1 MCGIAGIIK
10 LNTND
15 GSLEAKIEKMQTGL
29 KHRGPDDAG
38 IYISTDKQA
47 ALAHTRLSILDLS
60 SAGHQPMS
68 TSDGRYSITFNGEI
82 YNFQELRENLISQG
96 EKFHSQTDTEVIL
109 KLYQR
114 IGSDCVQHLRG
125 MFAFA
130 IWDDLEKTC
139 FLARDPLGIKPLYYY
154 QLGTTLV
161 FASELRAVLASGLPA
176 INMSVEGLYG
186 YLTTGSVPEPYTL
199 IADIH
204 CLPAGNWLYWQNG
217 NTTKKQYW
225 QINFTPEAISP
236 PEAEEI
242 VRKALL
248 DSIQHHFIS
257 DVPVGIFLSGGIDS
271 TTILALA
278 TQTQQ
283 SQLSTYSITFAES
296 EFNEGELAQKIAN
309 HFGAKHTEYQ
319 VTSSFAKSILPDFLA
334 AIDQPSIDGFN
345 TFCVSKVAHDN
356 GMKVVLSGLGGD
368 EIFGGY
374 QSFQKVPQMVE
385 WGKKLNT
392 LPFLRTGLGLGL
404 ERWGTSPK
412 IKRLGDF
419 LKQPPTFASAY
430 NTFRGIFSHQE
441 ACMIINQL
449 SISIP
454 ILPPLVPPYQGGKP
468 ESSPLPLARGG
479 LGWGSTP
486 QEACIIIN
494 QLSTSIPI
502 LPPLVPPYQ
511 GGKPESSSLP
521 SVPFQEGKPE
531 SSPLPLA
538 RGGLGWGSTPQEAC
552 IIINQLST
560 SIPILP
566 PLVPPYQGGKPES
579 SSLPSVPFQEGKPES
594 IPVLPP
600 LVPPYQGGKPES
612 SSLPSVPFQE
622 GKPESSPLPL
632 ARGGLGWGST
642 PEDEVSFLELSGY
655 MRNQLLRDSDIMSM
669 NWGLELR
676 VPFVD
681 KNLLEAVAP
690 IPSNIRLAQGKKLLT
705 QAITEIPDWVV
716 NRPKKGFSFPFE
728 NWMNSEFG
736 DYFHNVHQNLNIPPN
751 IPLNPWYR
759 RWSLAILNHW
769 WEQINS

>member
-1 MCGIAGIIK
+1 MCGIAGIIR
-10 LNTND
+10 LNTNN
-15 GSLEAKIEKMQTGL
+15 GRLEAKIEKMQTAL

-60 SAGHQPMS
+60 AAGHQPMS
-68 TSDGRYSITFNGEI
+68 TTDNRYHITFNGEI

-125 MFAFA
+125 MFAFG

-139 FLARDPLGIKPLYYY
+139 FLARDHLGIKPLYYY

-204 CLPAGNWLYWQNG
+204 CLSAGNWLYWQNG
-217 NTTKKQYW
+217 NITKKQYW
-225 QINFTPEAISP
+225 QINFTPEKISP
-236 PEAEEI
+236 PEAREI

-271 TTILALA
+271 TTILGLA
-278 TQTQQ
+278 TQTQK

-319 VTSSFAKSILPDFLA
+319 VTSSFAKTILPDFLA

-345 TFCVSKVAHDN
+345 TFCVSKVAHDH

-385 WGKKLNT
+385 WSKKLNI
-392 LPFLRTGLGLGL
+392 LPFLRTGLGIGL
-404 ERWGTSPK
+404 ESWGNSPR
-412 IKRLGDF
+412 IKRFGDF
-419 LKQPPTFASAY
+419 LTQTPSFASAY
-430 NTFRGIFSHQE
+430 GTFRGIFSHEE

-449 SISIP
+449 SISTP
-454 ILPPLVPPYQGGKP
+454 ILP
-468 ESSPLPLARGG
+468 
-479 LGWGSTP
+479 
-486 QEACIIIN
+486 C
-494 QLSTSIPI
+494 
-502 LPPLVPPYQ
+502 
-511 GGKPESSSLP
+511 
-521 SVPFQEGKPE
+521 
-531 SSPLPLA
+531 
-538 RGGLGWGSTPQEAC
+538 
-552 IIINQLST
+552 
-560 SIPILP
+560 
-566 PLVPPYQGGKPES
+566 
-579 SSLPSVPFQEGKPES
+579 
-594 IPVLPP
+594 
-600 LVPPYQGGKPES
+600 
-612 SSLPSVPFQE
+612 
-622 GKPESSPLPL
+622 L

-642 PEDEVSFLELSGY
+642 PEDEVSFLELSCY
-655 MRNQLLRDSDIMSM
+655 MRNQLLRDSDVMSM

-705 QAITEIPDWVV
+705 QAITEIPDWVI

-728 NWMNSEFG
+728 SWMNSEFG
-736 DYFHNVHQNLNIPPN
+736 DYFDNVHQNLNIPLN
-751 IPLNPWYR
+751 IPLKPWYR
-759 RWSLAILNHW
+759 RWSLAILHHW
-769 WEQINS
+769 WEQINL

>member
-15 GSLEAKIEKMQTGL
+15 GNLEAKIEKMQTAL

-109 KLYQR
+109 KLYQK

-283 SQLSTYSITFAES
+283 SQLSTYSIAFAES

-374 QSFQKVPQMVE
+374 QSFQKVPQMVA

-441 ACMIINQL
+441 ACIIINQL

-454 ILPPLVPPYQGGKP
+454 ILPPLVPPYQG
-468 ESSPLPLARGG
+468 
-479 LGWGSTP
+479 
-486 QEACIIIN
+486 
-494 QLSTSIPI
+494 
-502 LPPLVPPYQ
+502 Q
-511 GGKPESSSLP
+511 GC
-521 SVPFQEGKPE
+521 F
-531 SSPLPLA
+531 
-538 RGGLGWGSTPQEAC
+538 
-552 IIINQLST
+552 
-560 SIPILP
+560 
-566 PLVPPYQGGKPES
+566 
-579 SSLPSVPFQEGKPES
+579 
-594 IPVLPP
+594 
-600 LVPPYQGGKPES
+600 
-612 SSLPSVPFQE
+612 
-622 GKPESSPLPL
+622 
-632 ARGGLGWGST
+632 
-642 PEDEVSFLELSGY
+642 
-655 MRNQLLRDSDIMSM
+655 
-669 NWGLELR
+669 
-676 VPFVD
+676 
-681 KNLLEAVAP
+681 KNE
-690 IPSNIRLAQGKKLLT
+690 
-705 QAITEIPDWVV
+705 
-716 NRPKKGFSFPFE
+716 
-728 NWMNSEFG
+728 
-736 DYFHNVHQNLNIPPN
+736 
-751 IPLNPWYR
+751 
-759 RWSLAILNHW
+759 
-769 WEQINS
+769 

>member
-1 MCGIAGIIK
+1 MCGIAGFIK
-10 LNTND
+10 LNTDD
-15 GSLEAKIEKMQTGL
+15 GSLEAKIEKMQTSL

-60 SAGHQPMS
+60 AAGHQPMS
-68 TSDGRYSITFNGEI
+68 TTDNRYHITFNGEI

-109 KLYQR
+109 KLYQK
-114 IGSDCVQHLRG
+114 IGFDCVQHLRG

-199 IADIH
+199 ITDIH

-225 QINFTPEAISP
+225 QISFTPEAISP

-283 SQLSTYSITFAES
+283 SQLSTYSIAFAES

-345 TFCVSKVAHDN
+345 TFCVSKVAHDHN
-356 GMKVVLSGLGGD
+356 MKVVLSGLGGD

-374 QSFQKVPQMVE
+374 KSFQKVPQMVE
-385 WGKKLNT
+385 WGKKINT

-412 IKRLGDF
+412 IKRLGGF

-468 ESSPLPLARGG
+468 E
-479 LGWGSTP
+479 
-486 QEACIIIN
+486 
-494 QLSTSIPI
+494 
-502 LPPLVPPYQ
+502 
-511 GGKPESSSLP
+511 PESSS
-521 SVPFQEGKPE
+521 
-531 SSPLPLA
+531 
-538 RGGLGWGSTPQEAC
+538 
-552 IIINQLST
+552 
-560 SIPILP
+560 
-566 PLVPPYQGGKPES
+566 
-579 SSLPSVPFQEGKPES
+579 
-594 IPVLPP
+594 
-600 LVPPYQGGKPES
+600 
-612 SSLPSVPFQE
+612 
-622 GKPESSPLPL
+622 LPL

-642 PEDEVSFLELSGY
+642 PEDEVSFLELSRY

-681 KNLLEAVAP
+681 KTLLETVAP
-690 IPSNIRLAQGKKLLT
+690 IPSNIRLAQG
-705 QAITEIPDWVV
+705 
-716 NRPKKGFSFPFE
+716 
-728 NWMNSEFG
+728 
-736 DYFHNVHQNLNIPPN
+736 
-751 IPLNPWYR
+751 
-759 RWSLAILNHW
+759 
-769 WEQINS
+769 

>member
-1 MCGIAGIIK
+1 MCGIAGFIK
-10 LNTND
+10 LNTDD
-15 GSLEAKIEKMQTGL
+15 GSLEAKIEKMQTSL

-60 SAGHQPMS
+60 AAGHQPMS
-68 TSDGRYSITFNGEI
+68 TTDNRYHITFNGEI

-109 KLYQR
+109 KLYQK
-114 IGSDCVQHLRG
+114 IGFDCVQHLRG

-199 IADIH
+199 ITDIH

-225 QINFTPEAISP
+225 QISFTPEAISP
-236 PEAEEI
+236 PEAQEI

-278 TQTQQ
+278 TQTQK
-283 SQLSTYSITFAES
+283 SQLSTYSIAFAES

-345 TFCVSKVAHDN
+345 TFCVSKVAHDHN
-356 GMKVVLSGLGGD
+356 MKVVLSGLGGD

-374 QSFQKVPQMVE
+374 KSFQKVPQMVE
-385 WGKKLNT
+385 WGKKINT

-412 IKRLGDF
+412 IKRLGGF

-430 NTFRGIFSHQE
+430 NTFRSIFSHQE
-441 ACMIINQL
+441 ACLIINQL

-468 ESSPLPLARGG
+468 E
-479 LGWGSTP
+479 
-486 QEACIIIN
+486 
-494 QLSTSIPI
+494 
-502 LPPLVPPYQ
+502 
-511 GGKPESSSLP
+511 PESSS
-521 SVPFQEGKPE
+521 
-531 SSPLPLA
+531 
-538 RGGLGWGSTPQEAC
+538 
-552 IIINQLST
+552 
-560 SIPILP
+560 
-566 PLVPPYQGGKPES
+566 
-579 SSLPSVPFQEGKPES
+579 
-594 IPVLPP
+594 
-600 LVPPYQGGKPES
+600 
-612 SSLPSVPFQE
+612 
-622 GKPESSPLPL
+622 LPL

-642 PEDEVSFLELSGY
+642 PEDEVSFLELSRY

-681 KNLLEAVAP
+681 KTLLETVAP

-736 DYFHNVHQNLNIPPN
+736 DYFDNVHQNLNIPLN

>member
-1 MCGIAGIIK
+1 MCGIAGIIR
-10 LNTND
+10 LNTNN
-15 GSLEAKIEKMQTGL
+15 GRLEAKIEKMQTAL

-60 SAGHQPMS
+60 AAGHQPMS
-68 TSDGRYSITFNGEI
+68 TTDNRYHITFNGEI

-176 INMSVEGLYG
+176 INMSLEGLYG

-199 IADIH
+199 IADIY
-204 CLPAGNWLYWQNG
+204 CLSAGNWLYWQNG
-217 NTTKKQYW
+217 NITKKQYW
-225 QINFTPEAISP
+225 QINFTPEKISP
-236 PEAEEI
+236 PEAREI

-271 TTILALA
+271 TTILGLA
-278 TQTQQ
+278 TQTQK

-319 VTSSFAKSILPDFLA
+319 VTSSFAKTILPDFLA

-345 TFCVSKVAHDN
+345 TFCVSKVAHDH

-385 WGKKLNT
+385 WSKKLNI
-392 LPFLRTGLGLGL
+392 LPFLRTGLGIGL
-404 ERWGTSPK
+404 ESWGNSPR
-412 IKRLGDF
+412 IKRFGDF
-419 LKQPPTFASAY
+419 LTQTPSFASAY
-430 NTFRGIFSHQE
+430 GTFRGIFSHQE

-449 SISIP
+449 SIS
-454 ILPPLVPPYQGGKP
+454 
-468 ESSPLPLARGG
+468 
-479 LGWGSTP
+479 T
-486 QEACIIIN
+486 
-494 QLSTSIPI
+494 PI

-521 SVPFQEGKPE
+521 LVPPYQGKKPE
-531 SSPLPLA
+531 SSSL
-538 RGGLGWGSTPQEAC
+538 
-552 IIINQLST
+552 
-560 SIPILP
+560 
-566 PLVPPYQGGKPES
+566 PLVPPYQGKKPES
-579 SSLPSVPFQEGKPES
+579 SSLPLVPPYQMEKPES
-594 IPVLPP
+594 SSLP
-600 LVPPYQGGKPES
+600 LVPPYQGKKPES
-612 SSLPSVPFQE
+612 SS
-622 GKPESSPLPL
+622 LPL

-642 PEDEVSFLELSGY
+642 PEDEVSFLELSCY
-655 MRNQLLRDSDIMSM
+655 MRNQLLRDSDVMSM

-705 QAITEIPDWVV
+705 QAITEIPDWVI

-728 NWMNSEFG
+728 SWMNSEFG
-736 DYFHNVHQNLNIPPN
+736 DYFDNVHQNLNIPLN
-751 IPLNPWYR
+751 IPLKPWYR
-759 RWSLAILNHW
+759 RWSLAILHHW
-769 WEQINS
+769 WEQINL

>member
-1 MCGIAGIIK
+1 MCGIAGIIR
-10 LNTND
+10 LNTNN
-15 GSLEAKIEKMQTGL
+15 GRLEAKIEKMQTAL

-60 SAGHQPMS
+60 AAGHQPMS
-68 TSDGRYSITFNGEI
+68 TTDNRYHITFNGEI

-176 INMSVEGLYG
+176 INMSLEGLYG

-199 IADIH
+199 IADIY
-204 CLPAGNWLYWQNG
+204 CLSAGNWLYWQNG
-217 NTTKKQYW
+217 NITKKQYW
-225 QINFTPEAISP
+225 QINFTPEKISP
-236 PEAEEI
+236 PEAREI

-278 TQTQQ
+278 TQTQK

-319 VTSSFAKSILPDFLA
+319 VTSSFAKTILPDFLA

-345 TFCVSKVAHDN
+345 TFCVSKVAHDH

-385 WGKKLNT
+385 WSKKLNI
-392 LPFLRTGLGLGL
+392 LPFLRTGLGIGL
-404 ERWGTSPK
+404 ESWGNSPR
-412 IKRLGDF
+412 IKRFGDF
-419 LKQPPTFASAY
+419 LTQTPSFASAY
-430 NTFRGIFSHQE
+430 GTFRGIFSHQE

-449 SISIP
+449 SISTP
-454 ILPPLVPPYQGGKP
+454 ILPPLVPPYQGK
-468 ESSPLPLARGG
+468 
-479 LGWGSTP
+479 
-486 QEACIIIN
+486 
-494 QLSTSIPI
+494 
-502 LPPLVPPYQ
+502 
-511 GGKPESSSLP
+511 KPESSSLP
-521 SVPFQEGKPE
+521 
-531 SSPLPLA
+531 LA
-538 RGGLGWGSTPQEAC
+538 RGG
-552 IIINQLST
+552 
-560 SIPILP
+560 
-566 PLVPPYQGGKPES
+566 
-579 SSLPSVPFQEGKPES
+579 F
-594 IPVLPP
+594 
-600 LVPPYQGGKPES
+600 
-612 SSLPSVPFQE
+612 
-622 GKPESSPLPL
+622 
-632 ARGGLGWGST
+632 GWGST
-642 PEDEVSFLELSGY
+642 PEDEVSFLELSCY
-655 MRNQLLRDSDIMSM
+655 MRNQLLRDSDVMSM

-705 QAITEIPDWVV
+705 QAITEIPDWVI

-728 NWMNSEFG
+728 SWMNSEFG
-736 DYFHNVHQNLNIPPN
+736 DYFDNVHQNLNIPLN
-751 IPLNPWYR
+751 IPLKPWYR
-759 RWSLAILNHW
+759 RWSLAILHHW
-769 WEQINS
+769 WEQINL

>member
-1 MCGIAGIIK
+1 MCGIAGIIR
-10 LNTND
+10 LNTNN
-15 GSLEAKIEKMQTGL
+15 GRLEAKIEKMQTAL

-68 TSDGRYSITFNGEI
+68 TTDNRYHITFNGEI

-139 FLARDPLGIKPLYYY
+139 FLARDHLGIKPLYYY

-176 INMSVEGLYG
+176 INMSLEGLYG

-199 IADIH
+199 IADIY
-204 CLPAGNWLYWQNG
+204 CLSAGNWLYWQNV
-217 NTTKKQYW
+217 NITKKQYW
-225 QINFTPEAISP
+225 QINFTPEKISP
-236 PEAEEI
+236 PEAREI

-278 TQTQQ
+278 TQTQK

-319 VTSSFAKSILPDFLA
+319 VTSSFAKTILPDFLA

-345 TFCVSKVAHDN
+345 TFCVSKVAHDH

-385 WGKKLNT
+385 WSKKLNI
-392 LPFLRTGLGLGL
+392 LPFLRTGLGIGL
-404 ERWGTSPK
+404 ESWVNSPR
-412 IKRLGDF
+412 IKRFGDF
-419 LKQPPTFASAY
+419 LTQTPSFASAY
-430 NTFRGIFSHQE
+430 GTFRGIFSHQE

-449 SISIP
+449 SISTP
-454 ILPPLVPPYQGGKP
+454 ILPPLVPSYQG
-468 ESSPLPLARGG
+468 E
-479 LGWGSTP
+479 
-486 QEACIIIN
+486 
-494 QLSTSIPI
+494 
-502 LPPLVPPYQ
+502 
-511 GGKPESSSLP
+511 KPESSSLP
-521 SVPFQEGKPE
+521 
-531 SSPLPLA
+531 LA
-538 RGGLGWGSTPQEAC
+538 RGE
-552 IIINQLST
+552 
-560 SIPILP
+560 
-566 PLVPPYQGGKPES
+566 
-579 SSLPSVPFQEGKPES
+579 
-594 IPVLPP
+594 
-600 LVPPYQGGKPES
+600 
-612 SSLPSVPFQE
+612 
-622 GKPESSPLPL
+622 
-632 ARGGLGWGST
+632 LGWGST
-642 PEDEVSFLELSGY
+642 PEDEVSFLELSCY
-655 MRNQLLRDSDIMSM
+655 MRNQLLRDSDVMSM

-705 QAITEIPDWVV
+705 QAITEIPDWVI

-728 NWMNSEFG
+728 SWMNSEFG
-736 DYFHNVHQNLNIPPN
+736 DYFDNVHQNFN
-751 IPLNPWYR
+751 IPLNIPLKPWYR
-759 RWSLAILNHW
+759 RWSLAILHHW
-769 WEQINS
+769 WEQINL

>member
-1 MCGIAGIIK
+1 MCGIAGIIR
-10 LNTND
+10 LNTNN
-15 GSLEAKIEKMQTGL
+15 GRLEAKIEKMQTAL

-60 SAGHQPMS
+60 AAGHQPMS
-68 TSDGRYSITFNGEI
+68 TTDNRYHITFNGEI

-176 INMSVEGLYG
+176 INMSLEGLYG

-199 IADIH
+199 IADIY
-204 CLPAGNWLYWQNG
+204 CLSAGNWLYWQNG
-217 NTTKKQYW
+217 NITKKQYW
-225 QINFTPEAISP
+225 QINFTPEKISP
-236 PEAEEI
+236 PEAREI

-278 TQTQQ
+278 TQTQK

-319 VTSSFAKSILPDFLA
+319 VTSSFAKTILPDFLA

-345 TFCVSKVAHDN
+345 TFCVSKVAHDH

-385 WGKKLNT
+385 WSKKLNI
-392 LPFLRTGLGLGL
+392 LPFLRTGLGIGL
-404 ERWGTSPK
+404 ESWGNSPR
-412 IKRLGDF
+412 IKRFGDF
-419 LKQPPTFASAY
+419 LTQTPSFASAY
-430 NTFRGIFSHQE
+430 GTFRGIFSHQE

-449 SISIP
+449 SIS
-454 ILPPLVPPYQGGKP
+454 
-468 ESSPLPLARGG
+468 
-479 LGWGSTP
+479 T
-486 QEACIIIN
+486 
-494 QLSTSIPI
+494 PI

-521 SVPFQEGKPE
+521 LVPPYQMEKPE
-531 SSPLPLA
+531 SSSLPLVPPYQMEKPESSS
-538 RGGLGWGSTPQEAC
+538 L
-552 IIINQLST
+552 
-560 SIPILP
+560 
-566 PLVPPYQGGKPES
+566 PLVPPYQGKKPES
-579 SSLPSVPFQEGKPES
+579 SS
-594 IPVLPP
+594 
-600 LVPPYQGGKPES
+600 
-612 SSLPSVPFQE
+612 
-622 GKPESSPLPL
+622 LPL

-642 PEDEVSFLELSGY
+642 PEDEVSFLELSCY
-655 MRNQLLRDSDIMSM
+655 MRNQLLRDSDVMSM

-705 QAITEIPDWVV
+705 QAITEIPDWVI

-728 NWMNSEFG
+728 SWMNSEFG
-736 DYFHNVHQNLNIPPN
+736 DYFDNVHQNLNIPLN
-751 IPLNPWYR
+751 IPLKPWYR
-759 RWSLAILNHW
+759 RWSLAILHHW
-769 WEQINS
+769 WQQINL

>member
-1 MCGIAGIIK
+1 MCGIAGIIR
-10 LNTND
+10 LNTNN
-15 GSLEAKIEKMQTGL
+15 GRLEAKIEKMQTAL

-60 SAGHQPMS
+60 AAGHQPMS
-68 TSDGRYSITFNGEI
+68 TTDNRYHITFNGEI

-130 IWDDLEKTC
+130 IWDDLEKTF
-139 FLARDPLGIKPLYYY
+139 FLARDHLGIKPLYYY

-176 INMSVEGLYG
+176 TNMSLEGLYG

-199 IADIH
+199 IADIY
-204 CLPAGNWLYWQNG
+204 CLSAGNWLYWQNG
-217 NTTKKQYW
+217 NITKKQYW
-225 QINFTPEAISP
+225 QINFTPEKISP
-236 PEAEEI
+236 PEAREI

-278 TQTQQ
+278 TQTQK

-319 VTSSFAKSILPDFLA
+319 VTSSFAKTILPDFLA

-345 TFCVSKVAHDN
+345 TFCVSKVAHDH

-385 WGKKLNT
+385 WSKKLNI
-392 LPFLRTGLGLGL
+392 LPFLRTGLGIGL
-404 ERWGTSPK
+404 ESWGNSPR
-412 IKRLGDF
+412 IKRFGDF
-419 LKQPPTFASAY
+419 LTQTPSFASAY
-430 NTFRGIFSHQE
+430 GTFRGIFSHQE

-449 SISIP
+449 SIS
-454 ILPPLVPPYQGGKP
+454 
-468 ESSPLPLARGG
+468 
-479 LGWGSTP
+479 T
-486 QEACIIIN
+486 
-494 QLSTSIPI
+494 PI

-521 SVPFQEGKPE
+521 
-531 SSPLPLA
+531 
-538 RGGLGWGSTPQEAC
+538 
-552 IIINQLST
+552 
-560 SIPILP
+560 
-566 PLVPPYQGGKPES
+566 LVPPYQGEKPES
-579 SSLPSVPFQEGKPES
+579 SS
-594 IPVLPP
+594 
-600 LVPPYQGGKPES
+600 
-612 SSLPSVPFQE
+612 
-622 GKPESSPLPL
+622 LPL

-642 PEDEVSFLELSGY
+642 PEEEVSFLELSCY
-655 MRNQLLRDSDIMSM
+655 MRNQLLRDSDVMSM

-705 QAITEIPDWVV
+705 QAITEIPDWVI

-728 NWMNSEFG
+728 SWMNSEFG
-736 DYFHNVHQNLNIPPN
+736 DYFDNVHQNFN
-751 IPLNPWYR
+751 IPLNIPLKPWYR
-759 RWSLAILNHW
+759 RWSLAILHHW
-769 WEQINS
+769 WEQINL

>member
-1 MCGIAGIIK
+1 MCGIAGIIR
-10 LNTND
+10 LNTNN
-15 GSLEAKIEKMQTGL
+15 GRLEAKIEKMQTAL

-60 SAGHQPMS
+60 AAGHQPMS
-68 TSDGRYSITFNGEI
+68 TTDNRYHITFNGEI

-176 INMSVEGLYG
+176 INMSLEGLYG

-199 IADIH
+199 IADIY
-204 CLPAGNWLYWQNG
+204 CLSAGNWLYWQNG
-217 NTTKKQYW
+217 NITKKQYW
-225 QINFTPEAISP
+225 QINFTPEKISP
-236 PEAEEI
+236 PEAREI

-278 TQTQQ
+278 TQTQK

-319 VTSSFAKSILPDFLA
+319 VTSSFAKTILPDFLA

-345 TFCVSKVAHDN
+345 TFCVSKVAHDH

-385 WGKKLNT
+385 WSKKLNI
-392 LPFLRTGLGLGL
+392 LPFLRTGLGIGL
-404 ERWGTSPK
+404 ESWGNSPR
-412 IKRLGDF
+412 IKRFGDF
-419 LKQPPTFASAY
+419 LTQTPSFASAY
-430 NTFRGIFSHQE
+430 GTFRGIFSHQE

-449 SISIP
+449 SIS
-454 ILPPLVPPYQGGKP
+454 
-468 ESSPLPLARGG
+468 
-479 LGWGSTP
+479 T
-486 QEACIIIN
+486 
-494 QLSTSIPI
+494 PI

-521 SVPFQEGKPE
+521 LVPPYQMGKQE
-531 SSPLPLA
+531 SSSL
-538 RGGLGWGSTPQEAC
+538 
-552 IIINQLST
+552 
-560 SIPILP
+560 
-566 PLVPPYQGGKPES
+566 PLVPPYQMEKPES
-579 SSLPSVPFQEGKPES
+579 SSLP
-594 IPVLPP
+594 
-600 LVPPYQGGKPES
+600 LVPPYQMGKPES
-612 SSLPSVPFQE
+612 SS
-622 GKPESSPLPL
+622 LPL

-642 PEDEVSFLELSGY
+642 PEDEVSFLELSCY
-655 MRNQLLRDSDIMSM
+655 MRNQLLRDSDVMSM

-705 QAITEIPDWVV
+705 QAITEIPDWVI

-728 NWMNSEFG
+728 SWMNSEFG
-736 DYFHNVHQNLNIPPN
+736 DYFDNVHQNLNIPLN
-751 IPLNPWYR
+751 IPLKPWYR
-759 RWSLAILNHW
+759 RWSLAILHHW
-769 WEQINS
+769 WQQINL

>member
-1 MCGIAGIIK
+1 MCGIAGIIR
-10 LNTND
+10 LNTNN
-15 GSLEAKIEKMQTGL
+15 GRLEAKIEKMQTAL

-60 SAGHQPMS
+60 AAGHQPMS
-68 TSDGRYSITFNGEI
+68 TTDNRYHITFNGEI

-139 FLARDPLGIKPLYYY
+139 FLARDHLGIKPLYYY

-176 INMSVEGLYG
+176 TNMSLEGLYG

-204 CLPAGNWLYWQNG
+204 CLSAGNWLYWQNG
-217 NTTKKQYW
+217 NITKKQYW
-225 QINFTPEAISP
+225 QINFTPEKISP
-236 PEAEEI
+236 PEAREI

-271 TTILALA
+271 TTILGLA
-278 TQTQQ
+278 TQTQK

-319 VTSSFAKSILPDFLA
+319 VTSSFAKTILPDFLA

-345 TFCVSKVAHDN
+345 TFCVSKVAHDH

-385 WGKKLNT
+385 WSKKLNI
-392 LPFLRTGLGLGL
+392 LPFLRTGLGIGL
-404 ERWGTSPK
+404 ESWGNSPR
-412 IKRLGDF
+412 IKRFGDF
-419 LKQPPTFASAY
+419 LTQTPSFASAY
-430 NTFRGIFSHQE
+430 GTFRGIFSHQE

-449 SISIP
+449 SIS
-454 ILPPLVPPYQGGKP
+454 
-468 ESSPLPLARGG
+468 
-479 LGWGSTP
+479 T
-486 QEACIIIN
+486 
-494 QLSTSIPI
+494 PI

-521 SVPFQEGKPE
+521 
-531 SSPLPLA
+531 
-538 RGGLGWGSTPQEAC
+538 
-552 IIINQLST
+552 
-560 SIPILP
+560 
-566 PLVPPYQGGKPES
+566 LVPPYQGEKPES
-579 SSLPSVPFQEGKPES
+579 SS
-594 IPVLPP
+594 
-600 LVPPYQGGKPES
+600 
-612 SSLPSVPFQE
+612 
-622 GKPESSPLPL
+622 LPL

-642 PEDEVSFLELSGY
+642 PEDEVSFLELSCY
-655 MRNQLLRDSDIMSM
+655 MRNQLLRDSDVMSM

-705 QAITEIPDWVV
+705 QAITEIPDWVI

-728 NWMNSEFG
+728 SWMNSEFG
-736 DYFHNVHQNLNIPPN
+736 DYFDNVHQNLNIPLN
-751 IPLNPWYR
+751 IPLKPWYR
-759 RWSLAILNHW
+759 RWSLAILHHW
-769 WEQINS
+769 WEQINL

>member
-1 MCGIAGIIK
+1 MCGIAGVIK
-10 LNTND
+10 LNTDD
-15 GSLEAKIEKMQTGL
+15 GSLEAKIEKMQTSL

-60 SAGHQPMS
+60 AAGHQPMS
-68 TSDGRYSITFNGEI
+68 TTDNRYHITFNGEI

-109 KLYQR
+109 KLYQK
-114 IGSDCVQHLRG
+114 IGFNCVQHLRG

-199 IADIH
+199 ITDIH
-204 CLPAGNWLYWQNG
+204 CLPAGNWLYWHNG

-225 QINFTPEAISP
+225 QISFTPEAISP

-283 SQLSTYSITFAES
+283 SQLSTYSIAFAES

-345 TFCVSKVAHDN
+345 TFCVSKVAHDHN
-356 GMKVVLSGLGGD
+356 MKVVLSGLGGD

-374 QSFQKVPQMVE
+374 KSFQKVPQMVE

-412 IKRLGDF
+412 IKRLGGF

-468 ESSPLPLARGG
+468 ES
-479 LGWGSTP
+479 
-486 QEACIIIN
+486 
-494 QLSTSIPI
+494 
-502 LPPLVPPYQ
+502 
-511 GGKPESSSLP
+511 ESSS
-521 SVPFQEGKPE
+521 
-531 SSPLPLA
+531 
-538 RGGLGWGSTPQEAC
+538 
-552 IIINQLST
+552 
-560 SIPILP
+560 P
-566 PLVPPYQGGKPES
+566 PL
-579 SSLPSVPFQEGKPES
+579 L
-594 IPVLPP
+594 
-600 LVPPYQGGKPES
+600 
-612 SSLPSVPFQE
+612 
-622 GKPESSPLPL
+622 
-632 ARGGLGWGST
+632 RGGLGWGST

-681 KNLLEAVAP
+681 KTLLEAVAP

-736 DYFHNVHQNLNIPPN
+736 DYFDNVHQNLNIPLN

>member
-1 MCGIAGIIK
+1 MCGIAGVIK
-10 LNTND
+10 LNTDD
-15 GSLEAKIEKMQTGL
+15 GSLEAKIEKMQTSL

-60 SAGHQPMS
+60 AAGHQPMS
-68 TSDGRYSITFNGEI
+68 TTDNRYHITFNGEI

-109 KLYQR
+109 KLYQK
-114 IGSDCVQHLRG
+114 IGFNCVQHLRG

-199 IADIH
+199 ITDIH
-204 CLPAGNWLYWQNG
+204 CLPAGNWLYWHNG

-225 QINFTPEAISP
+225 QISFTPEAISP

-278 TQTQQ
+278 TQTQK
-283 SQLSTYSITFAES
+283 SQLSTYSIAFAES

-345 TFCVSKVAHDN
+345 TFCVSKVAHDHN
-356 GMKVVLSGLGGD
+356 MKVVLSGLGGD

-374 QSFQKVPQMVE
+374 KSFQKVPQMVE
-385 WGKKLNT
+385 WGKKLNR

-412 IKRLGDF
+412 IKRLGGF

-468 ESSPLPLARGG
+468 EPESSSLPLIPFQEGKPE
-479 LGWGSTP
+479 ST
-486 QEACIIIN
+486 
-494 QLSTSIPI
+494 PI

-511 GGKPESSSLP
+511 GGKPES
-521 SVPFQEGKPE
+521 
-531 SSPLPLA
+531 
-538 RGGLGWGSTPQEAC
+538 
-552 IIINQLST
+552 
-560 SIPILP
+560 
-566 PLVPPYQGGKPES
+566 ES
-579 SSLPSVPFQEGKPES
+579 SS
-594 IPVLPP
+594 
-600 LVPPYQGGKPES
+600 
-612 SSLPSVPFQE
+612 
-622 GKPESSPLPL
+622 LPL

-681 KNLLEAVAP
+681 KTLLETVAP

-705 QAITEIPDWVV
+705 QAITEIPDWVI

-736 DYFHNVHQNLNIPPN
+736 DYFDNVHQNLNIPLN